1 MEHLAR
7 EGEGADDELDAGV
20 DAAVAEAHGDL
31 PRAVAAEEARVQA
44 DAEEAELGQHEDGHD
59 EDDQHRELV
68 GVRGRVMV
76 MVRDRVRMV
85 SIVSWKKG
93 EAFGLGVGVRGY
105 QSLITPHPY
114 PHPHPYRYPYP

>member
-1 MEHLAR
+1 MREMGHLAR

-31 PRAVAAEEARVQA
+31 LGAVAAEEARVQA

-68 GVRGRVMV
+68 GVRGMLMV
-76 MVRDRVRMV
+76 MVRDRARIV
-85 SIVSWKKG
+85 SIVSWSKG
-93 EAFGLGVGVRGY
+93 EG
-105 QSLITPHPY
+105 
-114 PHPHPYRYPYP
+114 